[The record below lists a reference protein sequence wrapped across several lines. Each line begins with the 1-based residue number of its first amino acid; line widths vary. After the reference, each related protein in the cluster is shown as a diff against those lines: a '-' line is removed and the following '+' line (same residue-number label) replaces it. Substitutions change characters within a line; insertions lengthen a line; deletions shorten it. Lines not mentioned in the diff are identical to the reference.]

1 MVATDAWMQ
10 HPGGYV
16 HSADGSVQLSSF
28 WQLVLNPWAWWQY
41 AHNMSGASVTG
52 AFVMT
57 SVGAFYLL
65 WGQYQEHGKL
75 FVRVGVV
82 AGLIFTI
89 LQLFPTGDGQGRL
102 LLNINR

>member
-1 MVATDAWMQ
+1 
-10 HPGGYV
+10 
-16 HSADGSVQLSSF
+16 
-28 WQLVLNPWAWWQY
+28 
-41 AHNMSGASVTG
+41 
-52 AFVMT
+52 
-57 SVGAFYLL
+57 VGAFYLL

-89 LQLFPTGDGQGRL
+89 LRLIPTGDGQGRL